1 MLRHIRGPGDGP
13 TVMVVNLVMEKTMD
27 IVAAGL
33 QVKIPHNA
41 YKNEAVFV
49 FMRLNGRVGIALSC
63 YGDPAELIRMAK
75 RAEGAGFNRAWFIEV
90 QDVDAFVMSCAAALS
105 TKTIGVA
112 TGVTNSHLRLPTTIA
127 MAAATTSLLSDGRF
141 SLGIGA
147 GVAPMGYAETIS
159 SDRPITRLRETLII
173 INELLRTGR
182 CTFSGK
188 LFNVNGFELYLRPR
202 SRIPVYAAGMGP
214 RAIELAAG
222 LTDGVLVMLPTAEH
236 MSEARRIA
244 DKAGTSARVIGYF
257 LTVAEGDGSFE
268 KARRA
273 IAEYCTYP
281 AFGDNFKRLGYGKT
295 VEAVK
300 SAAAAGID
308 AAMQHVPRKMVDDLM
323 IYGTSGEI
331 ENKIK
336 GFFDAGA
343 DEVVL
348 YPYMT
353 GQGDYPSGIEHV
365 IDAVNM

>member
-1 MLRHIRGPGDGP
+1 MAK
-13 TVMVVNLVMEKTMD
+13 VVD
-27 IVAAGL
+27 IIEVGL
-33 QVKIPHNA
+33 QAKISHNA
-41 YKNEAVFV
+41 YKNGTGFP
-49 FMRLNGRVGIALSC
+49 FMRLGERVGIAMSC
-63 YGDPAELIRMAK
+63 YGNPAELIAMAK
-75 RAEGAGFNRAWFIEV
+75 KAELAGFNRAWFVEV

-127 MAAATTSLLSDGRF
+127 MAAATASLLSDGRF

-147 GVAPMGYAETIS
+147 GVAPMGYAETIR

-173 INELLRTGR
+173 VNKLLGSGR
-182 CTFSGK
+182 CTFNGN
-188 LFNVNGFELYLRPR
+188 LFNVNGFELYLRPK
-202 SRIPVYAAGMGP
+202 SKIPVYAAGMGP

-236 MSEARRIA
+236 IREARRIA
-244 DKAGTSARVIGYF
+244 DKAGTSAKVIGYF
-257 LTVAEGDGSFE
+257 LTVAEGDGSFQR
-268 KARRA
+268 ARRA
-273 IAEYCTYP
+273 ISEYCTYP
-281 AFGDNFKRLGYGKT
+281 AFGDNFKRLGYGET

-300 SAAAAGID
+300 SATAAGID
-308 AAMQHVPRKMVDDLM
+308 AAMQYVPKKMVDDFM
-323 IYGTSGEI
+323 IYGTSWDI

-336 GFFDAGA
+336 EFFDAGA

-365 IDAVNM
+365 IDAVNV